1 MKRCSILYL
10 YEIFANFLSVEHCIE
25 SGNFID
31 INGRLSDHFRH
42 LVHGSFEFNRIRQEA
57 GERRESERSKQGG
70 KIVCVCVC
78 VCVCSRERG
87 KENEREKEREKETER
102 EKEREREKKSERK
115 RE

>member
-57 GERRESERSKQGG
+57 GERRESESRETGG
-70 KIVCVCVC
+70 KDCVCVCVC

-87 KENEREKEREKETER
+87 KENERERDGERDRER
-102 EKEREREKKSERK
+102 KGERERKKE
-115 RE
+115 